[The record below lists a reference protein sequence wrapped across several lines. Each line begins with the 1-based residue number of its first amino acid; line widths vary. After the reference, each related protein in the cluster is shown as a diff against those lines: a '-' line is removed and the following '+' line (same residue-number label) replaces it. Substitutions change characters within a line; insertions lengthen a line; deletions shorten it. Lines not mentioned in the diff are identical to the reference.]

1 MAFLRFMTV
10 NWTWLLAGFLL
21 TFGSSYGQTF
31 FISIYADQIMGRFG
45 LTNGQWGLVYSVAT
59 TVSAIAM
66 IWMGGLTDR
75 FRARQ
80 FGVVVMA
87 LLALSC
93 LSLAV
98 MPAGWV
104 AGLGLTIFALRF
116 FGQGL
121 MGHIAIVAT
130 ARWFVATRGRAL
142 SIVTMGFA
150 MGQAVLPLIFVAL
163 LALFDWRW
171 LWVIAAAMTVL
182 TIPAILLLLRKE
194 RTPQSLVE
202 SSQSLGME
210 GRHWTR
216 AETLRHWL
224 FWLMVPILIMP
235 PAWGTALFFQQVH
248 LVGVKGWTLTAF
260 VALMPLYTVATI
272 GATFA
277 SGWAIDRFGSGALVP
292 VYMLPWAA
300 VFIVLFL
307 AQTGLGAGVALV
319 LLGIGSGISATVPSA
334 FWAEYYGTRHTGSIK
349 AASAAIMVFGSAI
362 GPGVSGALIDYGIDF
377 PGQMPAIA
385 VLFLLAGLLGA
396 IGVTRARP
404 MLPVAA

>member
-1 MAFLRFMTV
+1 MTFLRFVTA

-31 FISIYADQIMGRFG
+31 FISLYADQIMARFA
-45 LTNGQWGLVYSVAT
+45 LTNGQWGLVYTVAT
-59 TVSAIAM
+59 TAAAIAM
-66 IWMGGLTDR
+66 IWMGGFTDR

-80 FGVVVMA
+80 FGVFA
-87 LLALSC
+87 LAMLALSC
-93 LSLAV
+93 LSLAL

-104 AGLGLTIFALRF
+104 VGLGLVIFALRF

-121 MGHIAIVAT
+121 IGHIAIVAT

-142 SIVTMGFA
+142 SIVTMGNA
-150 MGQAVLPLIFVAL
+150 MGQAVLPLIYVGL
-163 LALFDWRW
+163 LAFFDWRW
-171 LWVIAAAMTVL
+171 LWVIATAV
-182 TIPAILLLLRKE
+182 TIALIPVILVLLRKE
-194 RTPQSLVE
+194 RTPQSLAQ
-202 SSQSLGME
+202 SSQSLGMC

-216 AETLRHWL
+216 PETLRHWL
-224 FWLMVPILIMP
+224 FWMMVPILLTP

-248 LVGVKGWTLTAF
+248 LVGVKGWSLAAF
-260 VALMPLYTVATI
+260 VALLPIYTASTI

-292 VYMLPWAA
+292 FYMLPWAA
-300 VFIVLFL
+300 GFIILSF
-307 AQTGLGAGVALV
+307 AQSILGAGVALI

-334 FWAEYYGTRHTGSIK
+334 FWAEYYGTRHNGSIK
-349 AASAAIMVFGSAI
+349 AAAAAIMVFGSAI
-362 GPGVSGALIDYGIDF
+362 GPGISGALIDYGIDF

-385 VLFLLAGLLGA
+385 VMFLLSGLLGG
-396 IGVTRARP
+396 IGVARARP